1 MNLKTPRVLSGLIIT
16 LLLALLTACEQREIK
31 VDNLPWQISVN
42 EAGNLQLFDITLEET
57 TLWDA
62 VKTWHA
68 HPTVGI
74 FSKGDE
80 PESVEAYFDKVQL
93 GPISAK
99 IVVRLAATP
108 EQLQMLWAGRYNREP
123 QPSGA
128 WKFEL
133 GDKELEAAHA
143 LKIRE
148 ITYIPTPSSDAEL
161 ITKRFGKPAKYRAL
175 EEERSLWLY
184 PDKGLAIILDENG
197 KELFQYVNPSRF
209 PTLEKRLEAL
219 Q

>member
-1 MNLKTPRVLSGLIIT
+1 MNLKTTRTFPVLMLM
-16 LLLALLTACEQREIK
+16 LLLALLSACEQREIK

-42 EAGNLQLFDITLEET
+42 DASHLQVFDVTLEET

-99 IVVRLAATP
+99 IIVRLAATP
-108 EQLQMLWAGRYNREP
+108 EQLQTLWAGRYNREP
-123 QPSGA
+123 QPSGS

-133 GDKELEAAHA
+133 GDDELKAAHE

-197 KELFQYVNPSRF
+197 KELFQYVNPNRF
-209 PTLEKRLEAL
+209 AALEKRLEAL

>member
-1 MNLKTPRVLSGLIIT
+1 MNAKISFLTLVVLLT
-16 LLLALLTACEQREIK
+16 LLTACEQREIK

-42 EAGNLQLFDITLEET
+42 DAGNLHVFDITLEET

-99 IVVRLAATP
+99 MVVRLDATP
-108 EQLQMLWAGRYNREP
+108 EQLQQLWAGRYNREP

-133 GDKELEAAHA
+133 GDDALKAAYA

-148 ITYIPTPSSDAEL
+148 ITYIPAPASDAEL
-161 ITKRFGKPAKYRAL
+161 ITKRFGKPETYRPL
-175 EEERSLWLY
+175 DEERSLWLY
-184 PDKGLAIILDENG
+184 PDKGLAIILDAKG
-197 KELFQYVNPSRF
+197 KELFQYVNPGRF
-209 PTLEKRLEAL
+209 PVLKKRLETL

>member
-1 MNLKTPRVLSGLIIT
+1 MNRNTIRMLSGLIVVV
-16 LLLALLTACEQREIK
+16 LLILLTGCEKREIK
-31 VDNLPWQISVN
+31 VDNLPWQIDINS
-42 EAGNLQLFDITLEET
+42 AGHLHVFNITLEET

-68 HPTVGI
+68 YPTVGI
-74 FSKGDE
+74 FSQGDI

-99 IVVRLAATP
+99 IIVRLATTP
-108 EQLQMLWAGRYNREP
+108 EQLQMLWKGRYNREP

-133 GDKELEAAHA
+133 GDDELKAAHE
-143 LKIRE
+143 LLIHE
-148 ITYIPTPSSDAEL
+148 ITYIPAPSSDAEL
-161 ITKRFGKPAKYRAL
+161 LTKRFGKPKEFRQL

-184 PDKGLAIILDENG
+184 PEKGLAIILDENG
-197 KELFQYVNPSRF
+197 KEVFQYVNPAHF
-209 PTLEKRLEAL
+209 PALEQRLKAL
-219 Q
+219 K